1 MLSHVMGVRGLREVV
16 VVSAVRTPIGNLGGS
31 LSKVRP
37 DDLAAIVIK
46 EAIDRV
52 GIDGNDVEEV
62 YFGCTNQAGEDNRN
76 IARMATLLAGLP
88 TSVSGVTFN
97 RLCASGLTALNA
109 AARAI
114 ICGEGDIYVAGG
126 VESMSRAPYVVSKS
140 TSGLSWDEHIKNN
153 PEVFDTTIGWR
164 FSNPKLKEEY
174 GNDAMG
180 LTAENLLELQGVS
193 PERTSR
199 QEQDRFAFQSHKRAI
214 SAIDLGRFKDEI
226 VPVECK
232 QEDGTSII
240 FDTDE
245 RPRRNSTMEKLAS
258 LRTAFK
264 ENVSVT
270 AGNSSGINDGA
281 AALVLMSAEKA
292 AELNLTPMATWI

>member
-140 TSGLSWDEHIKNN
+140 TSGLSWDEHIKHD

-180 LTAENLLELQGVS
+180 
-193 PERTSR
+193 
-199 QEQDRFAFQSHKRAI
+199 
-214 SAIDLGRFKDEI
+214 
-226 VPVECK
+226 
-232 QEDGTSII
+232 
-240 FDTDE
+240 
-245 RPRRNSTMEKLAS
+245 
-258 LRTAFK
+258 
-264 ENVSVT
+264 
-270 AGNSSGINDGA
+270 
-281 AALVLMSAEKA
+281 
-292 AELNLTPMATWI
+292 